1 MDDDEITTLIG
12 ANVTG
17 EPDSAYDGIGKWIAL
32 VILAV
37 CVLAAAV
44 TSLSC

>member
-1 MDDDEITTLIG
+1 MDDDEITTLYRRERDR
-12 ANVTG
+12 